1 MQEINRFSRMQA
13 LFGEE
18 NMEKLKNSHVAVFGV
33 GGVGGYAAE
42 ALARSGVGT
51 IEIIDND
58 VVSLTNI
65 NRQIIALS
73 STVGKNKVDVMKERL
88 LDINPDCHVIARK
101 VFFLPETANEFD
113 FSKYD
118 YVVDAVDTVTAKL
131 SIILEATRYHIP
143 VISSMGT
150 GNKCNPAE
158 LKVADIYQTKVD
170 PLAKVMRAELKKRNV
185 KKCKVVYSEE
195 SPILPLFPVADQNKR
210 SAPGSTA
217 FVPPWQDFCSRAK
230 SLRIS
235 PAFPPSAR
243 ESNALFHVTQL

>member
-18 NMEKLKNSHVAVFGV
+18 NMEKLKNSHVAVFGI

-51 IEIIDND
+51 IEIVDND
-58 VVSLTNI
+58 EVSLTNI

-73 STVGKNKVDVMKERL
+73 STVGKNKVDVIKERL
-88 LDINPDCHVIARK
+88 LDINPDSRVIARK

-131 SIILEATRYHIP
+131 SIIEEATRYHIP

-217 FVPPWQDFCSRAK
+217 FVPPVAGFLLASEVVKDLTDF
-230 SLRIS
+230 S
-235 PAFPPSAR
+235 PKR
-243 ESNALFHVTQL
+243 KGE

>member
-13 LFGEE
+13 LFGVE

-42 ALARSGVGT
+42 ALARSCVGT

-58 VVSLTNI
+58 EVSLTNI

-73 STVGKNKVDVMKERL
+73 STVGKNKVDVIKERL
-88 LDINPDCHVIARK
+88 LDINPDCRVIARK

-131 SIILEATRYHIP
+131 SIIEEATRYHIP

-217 FVPPWQDFCSRAK
+217 FVPPVAGFLLASEVVKDLTGF
-230 SLRIS
+230 S
-235 PAFPPSAR
+235 PKR
-243 ESNALFHVTQL
+243 KGE